1 MNTLG
6 KILVFINLLFAAL
19 VVALITMMFV
29 TRENWKAG
37 YDRVSRELSRE
48 QANLVSERDAK
59 RKLETQKNEE
69 IQTVSNDRDA
79 MKKDRDDARDKQK
92 QAENSEQKVK
102 LQLSE
107 AQATAKQL
115 QAALENSQVEVKNL
129 DTRLKDTLD
138 SNQKLVIDNK
148 KLLERAVTAEVA
160 YDSARQRNEGLVTQ
174 VQELLKEVQAARAGY
189 AAKASTLERNPPPED
204 IKGSIKTA
212 DMSNGLVTINLGSDN
227 GLTKGNTLEVYRLR
241 PSPQYVGVVRIMDVR
256 PHEAVGKLV
265 LRRGQVQVGD
275 EVASEILSR
284 R

>member
-6 KILVFINLLFAAL
+6 KILVFINLLFSL
-19 VVALITMMFV
+19 TVGALIIMVFIART
-29 TRENWKAG
+29 NWKNG
-37 YDRVSRELSRE
+37 YEDMSQRYVRE
-48 QANLVSERDAK
+48 QANLVAERDAR
-59 RKLETQKNEE
+59 RKEVAQKNDE
-69 IQTVSNDRDA
+69 IQAVSNDRDDA
-79 MKKDRDDARDKQK
+79 KKQLKLAADQRTEAVEGKKQVDA
-92 QAENSEQKVK
+92 
-102 LQLSE
+102 QLAE
-107 AQATAKQL
+107 AQATSKKL
-115 QAALENSQVEVKNL
+115 QAMLENREVEVKNL

-138 SNQKLVIDNK
+138 SNEKLVVANK
-148 KLLERAVTAEVA
+148 TLTERAVTAEVQR
-160 YDSARQRNEGLVTQ
+160 DTFKMRNEGLVTQ
-174 VQELLKEVQAARAGY
+174 VQELLKEVQSARAGY

-212 DMSNGLVTINLGSDN
+212 DMANGLVTINLGSDN
-227 GLTKGNTLEVYRLR
+227 GLSKGNTLEVYRLR